1 VSPANATQI
10 AEGSE
15 EAARTGDGHVA
26 QVRQRG
32 RDARIIG
39 ACDCVIDLAAAFY
52 NLPSRELRRP
62 VRGTDEIARVRQIAM
77 YVAHVVL
84 GLTMTDIGRGFG
96 RDRTTVM
103 HACHLVEDLR
113 DDRDFDQIIAR
124 TENIVAAAFRDR
136 LPL

>member
-1 VSPANATQI
+1 MSPANATQI

-15 EAARTGDGHVA
+15 EAAQTGDDHVA

-32 RDARIIG
+32 RDARIVG

-124 TENIVAAAFRDR
+124 TEKIVAAAFRDR